1 MKQTFIPRRSLYCL
15 FALGLLGLTVNE
27 TAAQE
32 AYRFRCRDY
41 VTGDA
46 GRVPQTAFSY
56 DDEDNTFTVNAS
68 GLNNVALQMDKQ
80 KDGAY
85 YIRNMQEWFLVRG
98 TDLNANGNVIWW
110 FNGFNNPGNSQN
122 HNVTDENGITYLLWD
137 MKNTP
142 AINGGMDFSSPTILL
157 SSGGKEFINC
167 VGLTSTTGSSTISD
181 IGYYA
186 PYEAAATYPVL
197 METLGYTDE
206 SLTTETKGPRRTG
219 RHPR

>member
-98 TDLNANGNVIWW
+98 TNLGAVAGNSYIWW
-110 FNGFNNPGNSQN
+110 FNGFNGPAGNASTAPNYSVADEDGAFESQLGRVADGVAN
-122 HNVTDENGITYLLWD
+122 RVDRLKAIGNGQVPLVAARAFVELKRRLL
-137 MKNTP
+137 K
-142 AINGGMDFSSPTILL
+142 L
-157 SSGGKEFINC
+157 
-167 VGLTSTTGSSTISD
+167 
-181 IGYYA
+181 
-186 PYEAAATYPVL
+186 
-197 METLGYTDE
+197 
-206 SLTTETKGPRRTG
+206 
-219 RHPR
+219 